1 MPLNRTDFRRKCQ
14 LPLLLA
20 SGALPA
26 LIMLLI
32 HFAPD
37 RVWLAAVFAAAFTA
51 LAEACLL
58 VRGRGR
64 LLAGLAGC
72 AALLGLGLWLL
83 PPSGALLAPVCCMG
97 LLGLSLPMGGWP
109 RDKEPPPAWYV
120 AGLVLHLAA
129 QVMVNVSR
137 RTGERPGYIA
147 AAPMLMA
154 GFILFAGL
162 AMLSVNRAGMD
173 QASMGRQRIPASMRR
188 INVLLTVGLLALT
201 LLISALPAVA
211 RAVERAWDFL
221 LDLIRRLLD
230 WLSRLLPQ
238 STSTGEM
245 PAESMDM
252 TGLADASAE
261 PSLLAVIL
269 EKIAI
274 VLAVVAAV
282 VLAVLA
288 ARFLY
293 RRLKK
298 LAKFLRELLRRYA
311 AASCE
316 DYEDEITDTREE
328 GRRERQLPLRSLRRR
343 LDLRDDKSLP
353 PAQRIRR
360 RYALMRMHH
369 AEWQDS
375 RTARETLST
384 DAACLYERARYSE
397 HPVTDEEA
405 AEFAQRTRSV

>member
-1 MPLNRTDFRRKCQ
+1 MPLNKTDFRRKCQ
-14 LPLLLA
+14 FPLLLA

-32 HFAPD
+32 YFAPD

-64 LLAGLAGC
+64 LLGGLAGC

-83 PPSGALLAPVCCMG
+83 PPGGALLAPVCCMG
-97 LLGLSLPMGGWP
+97 LMGLSLPLGGWP
-109 RDKEPPPAWYV
+109 REKEPPPAWYV

-137 RTGERPGYIA
+137 RTGERPGFLA
-147 AAPMLMA
+147 AAPMLTA

-162 AMLSVNRAGMD
+162 AMLSINRVGMD
-173 QASMGRQRIPASMRR
+173 QAAMGRQRIPASMRR

-201 LLISALPAVA
+201 LLISALPAIV
-211 RAVERAWDFL
+211 RAVEQAWDLL
-221 LDLIRRLLD
+221 LDLARRLLEL
-230 WLSRLLPQ
+230 LSRLLPQ
-238 STSTGEM
+238 FSPTGGILM
-245 PAESMDM
+245 ESMDM
-252 TGLADASAE
+252 SGLMEAPGE
-261 PSLLAVIL
+261 PSLLAEIL
-269 EKIAI
+269 EKVAFAVAGIAG
-274 VLAVVAAV
+274 A

-298 LAKFLRELLRRYA
+298 LAKLLRELMRRYA

-316 DYEDEITDTREE
+316 DYEDEITDTRED
-328 GRRERQLPLRSLRRR
+328 GRREQQLPLRALRRR
-343 LDLRDDKSLP
+343 LNLRDDKSLP

-360 RYALMRMHH
+360 RYARMRMHH

-375 RTARETLST
+375 HTARETLSG
-384 DAACLYERARYSE
+384 DAARLYERARYSK
-397 HPVTDEEA
+397 HPVTEEEA
-405 AEFAQRTRSV
+405 AEFARSTRSI

>member
-1 MPLNRTDFRRKCQ
+1 MPLNKTDFRRKCQ
-14 LPLLLA
+14 FPLLLA

-37 RVWLAAVFAAAFTA
+37 RVWLAALFAAAFTVM
-51 LAEACLL
+51 AEACLL

-64 LLAGLAGC
+64 LLAGLSGC
-72 AALLGLGLWLL
+72 TALLGLGLWLL
-83 PPSGALLAPVCCMG
+83 PLGGALLAPVCCMG
-97 LLGLSLPMGGWP
+97 LMGLSLPLGGWP
-109 RDKEPPPAWYV
+109 REKEPPPAWYV

-137 RTGERPGYIA
+137 RTGERPGFLA
-147 AAPMLMA
+147 AAPMLTA

-162 AMLSVNRAGMD
+162 AMLSINRVGMD
-173 QASMGRQRIPASMRR
+173 QAAMGRQRIPASMRR

-201 LLISALPAVA
+201 LLISALPAIV
-211 RAVERAWDFL
+211 RAVEQAWNLL
-221 LDLIRRLLD
+221 LDLAHRLLE

-238 STSTGEM
+238 SSPTGGILMEG
-245 PAESMDM
+245 MDM
-252 TGLADASAE
+252 SGLMEAPGE
-261 PSLLAVIL
+261 PSLLAEIL
-269 EKIAI
+269 EKVAFAVAGIAG
-274 VLAVVAAV
+274 A

-298 LAKFLRELLRRYA
+298 LAKLLRELMRRYA

-328 GRRERQLPLRSLRRR
+328 GRREQQLPLRALRRR
-343 LDLRDDKSLP
+343 LNLRDDKSLP

-360 RYALMRMHH
+360 RYARMRMHH
-369 AEWQDS
+369 AEWQDNH
-375 RTARETLST
+375 TARETLSG
-384 DAACLYERARYSE
+384 DAARLYERARYSK
-397 HPVTDEEA
+397 HPVTEEEA
-405 AEFAQRTRSV
+405 AEFARSTRSI